1 MPRHNLSVL
10 LARVHELAA
19 VSRSQLTKETG
30 LNRSTVGAL
39 VAELVDLGLVVETEP
54 DPTRLVGRPSAVIVP
69 SRQVVAIAVNP
80 ELDEVEVALV
90 ALGGVVLARS
100 RRPTG
105 STPTVQAA
113 VALAVQQIHELLAA
127 PGAVYR
133 VAGVGLAVPGLV
145 RADDGVVALAPDL
158 DWRDAPIAAL
168 IGEATGLTSL
178 AANDATLGA
187 IAEHVRGAGRGHDDV
202 IYVNGGA
209 SGIGGGIIVGG
220 TVLGGVSGFAGE
232 LGHTLVNNGG
242 VLCHCGSTGCL
253 ETEVRRDTLLEA
265 LKLDTAQAKRV
276 IESQR
281 GYLARALA
289 NTVNLF
295 NPKLIVLG
303 GFLATLLET
312 DPARLKELVSASALR
327 GPRDDVQLSSAELG
341 GDTLMIG
348 AAELVFAKL
357 IADPAGTALASNTT
371 LASNTELASNPP
383 LASNTALAESKV

>member
-1 MPRHNLSVL
+1 MPRHNLSSL
-10 LARVHELAA
+10 LARVHELGA

-39 VAELVDLGLVVETEP
+39 VTELVDLGLVVETEP

-69 SRQVVAIAVNP
+69 SKQVVAIAVNP
-80 ELDEVEVALV
+80 ELDAVEVAIV

-113 VALAVQQIHELLAA
+113 VALAVQQIHDLLAA

-133 VAGVGLAVPGLV
+133 VAGIGLAVPGLV
-145 RADDGVVALAPDL
+145 RADDGVVTLAPDL

-168 IGEATGLTSL
+168 IGEATGFTAL

-232 LGHTLVNNGG
+232 LGHTLVNSDGMP
-242 VLCHCGSTGCL
+242 CHCGSTGCL
-253 ETEVRRDTLLEA
+253 ETEVRRETLLEA
-265 LKLDTAQAKRV
+265 LQLDTAQARRV

-312 DPARLKELVSASALR
+312 DPARLRERVSASALR
-327 GPRDDVQLSSAELG
+327 GPRDDVHLSSAQLG
-341 GDTLMIG
+341 ADTLMIG
-348 AAELVFAKL
+348 AAELVFAEL
-357 IADPAGTALASNTT
+357 IADPAGTQSWGR
-371 LASNTELASNPP
+371 
-383 LASNTALAESKV
+383 TAFAPSKV

>member
-19 VSRSQLTKETG
+19 VARSQLTKETG

-39 VAELVDLGLVVETEP
+39 VTELVGLGLVVETEP
-54 DPTRLVGRPSAVIVP
+54 DPTRLVGRPSAVVVP
-69 SRQVVAIAVNP
+69 SKQVVAIAVNP
-80 ELDEVEVALV
+80 ELDAVEVAIV

-113 VALAVQQIHELLAA
+113 VALAVQQIHDLLAA
-127 PGAVYR
+127 PGAAYR
-133 VAGVGLAVPGLV
+133 VAGIGLAVPGLV

-158 DWRDAPIAAL
+158 DWRDAPIAEL
-168 IGEATGLTSL
+168 IGEATGFTSL

-187 IAEHVRGAGRGHDDV
+187 IAEHVRGAGRAHDDV

-209 SGIGGGIIVGG
+209 SGIGGGIIIGG

-232 LGHTLVNNGG
+232 LGHTLVNSRG
-242 VLCHCGSTGCL
+242 VLCHCGATGCL
-253 ETEVRRDTLLEA
+253 ETEVRRETLLEA
-265 LKLDTAQAKRV
+265 LELDTAQAMRV

-281 GYLARALA
+281 RYLARALA

-295 NPKLIVLG
+295 NPNLIVLG

-312 DPARLKELVSASALR
+312 DPARLRELVSASALR

-357 IADPAGTALASNTT
+357 IADPAGTTLASNTALASNTP
-371 LASNTELASNPP
+371 LAANTP